1 MSSYTDKMF
10 EKVLSHKGVEAI
22 ILSDAEGVPIRYNS
36 VDEEKAYF
44 YTTNVVNYLK
54 KCKGIVKDLVEEDP
68 TLFRIRTKVN
78 EILIYPEPDFIFII
92 IQNPASNS

>member
-36 VDEEKAYF
+36 VDEEK
-44 YTTNVVNYLK
+44 
-54 KCKGIVKDLVEEDP
+54 
-68 TLFRIRTKVN
+68 
-78 EILIYPEPDFIFII
+78 
-92 IQNPASNS
+92 